1 MKKISKIL
9 SLVFVLYSVFA
20 LSGCITKTNTTQNK
34 RKTEELVLSDDKYRN
49 YYEIFVY
56 SFYDSNGDGYGDLNG
71 VTQKLDY
78 VKEMGFNGIWLMP
91 INNASSYHGY
101 DVTNYLSI
109 DSKYGTEENFVNLL
123 NAAHSKGI
131 NVIMDLVINHTSINH
146 PWFQEAA
153 RYIRTNGKP
162 GGTYGNYY
170 NFSKSSLSGYSKLP
184 DTDYYYEAQF
194 WSGMP
199 DLNLDSSTVKN
210 EIVNI
215 MAHWLNLG
223 VDGFRLDAVTSYY
236 TNYTQNNVEF
246 LDWLYKEAKKIKPSV
261 YMVGEAWLNLD
272 TQVRKYYDSGVDSF
286 FLFPSAQ
293 ASGSTV
299 KALAIN
305 RSNNGQL
312 FGNLLKTQETTYDI
326 GIMAPFLSNHDT
338 DRAQTFIGRTTNNKV
353 KMAQGL
359 ISLMKGAMFV
369 YYGEEIGM
377 SSPVSN
383 SDPSKRVA
391 ILWDTKESEG
401 YCTRSPEGLYVNPD
415 TYYSNGSVKEQVENN
430 DSILNYYKYSTY
442 IRNANPEIA
451 RGTTQVF
458 ESYYEQ
464 SPYVCVFTRTYGGK
478 TITIVVNLSYENEV
492 SITLNQDEL
501 GFDKMTHYLCANY
514 EDDVTY
520 SDGTLKLP
528 PYSYAIFR

>member
-20 LSGCITKTNTTQNK
+20 LAGCLTKTTTTQNK

-91 INNASSYHGY
+91 INSAVSYHGY
-101 DVTNYLSI
+101 DVTDYYSI
-109 DSKYGTEENFVNLL
+109 NSKFGTEEDLVNLL

-131 NVIMDLVINHTSINH
+131 NVIMDLVINHTSTSH
-146 PWFQEAA
+146 EWFKEAA

-199 DLNLDSSTVKN
+199 DLNLDSTTVRN

-293 ASGSTV
+293 ASGATV
-299 KALAIN
+299 KSLAIN
-305 RSNNGQL
+305 RSNN
-312 FGNLLKTQETTYDI
+312 TSDEI
-326 GIMAPFLSNHDT
+326 
-338 DRAQTFIGRTTNNKV
+338 RA
-353 KMAQGL
+353 
-359 ISLMKGAMFV
+359 
-369 YYGEEIGM
+369 
-377 SSPVSN
+377 
-383 SDPSKRVA
+383 
-391 ILWDTKESEG
+391 
-401 YCTRSPEGLYVNPD
+401 
-415 TYYSNGSVKEQVENN
+415 
-430 DSILNYYKYSTY
+430 
-442 IRNANPEIA
+442 
-451 RGTTQVF
+451 
-458 ESYYEQ
+458 
-464 SPYVCVFTRTYGGK
+464 
-478 TITIVVNLSYENEV
+478 
-492 SITLNQDEL
+492 
-501 GFDKMTHYLCANY
+501 
-514 EDDVTY
+514 
-520 SDGTLKLP
+520 GTLEDASQKGLTEP
-528 PYSYAIFR
+528 CRICIKAMEKISGETEANQKKVAEDKGD